1 MENKL
6 AKLQTQESSNNV
18 SKVQIDKLVN
28 EIKHINGLLSNKSNG
43 NSKKEKDAERV
54 LLEKANIVCSTLSSC
69 TNLFL

>member
-6 AKLQTQESSNNV
+6 ASLQTQESSNNV
-18 SKVQIDKLVN
+18 SRVQIDKLVN